1 MRRLN
6 KKKDRDRSIFFLI
19 KKFHISFVF
28 FGVGMEEIEKD
39 QEFII
44 KKQKINEITVLTV
57 FDALLALRDEFVVGA
72 NV

>member
-1 MRRLN
+1 M
-6 KKKDRDRSIFFLI
+6 F
-19 KKFHISFVF
+19 F